1 MIDPN
6 DLVTLPLIEP
16 VCKQLFC
23 DFVGEKAFEDD
34 GGWSY
39 EVWKAAWNAALTCVE
54 KKFKHEDGISF
65 HGNEVAYIIR
75 HHVQE

>member
-1 MIDPN
+1 MTDPN
-6 DLVTLPLIEP
+6 DYVTMPLIEP

-23 DFVGEKAFEDD
+23 DFVGKKAFEDD

-39 EVWKAAWNAALTCVE
+39 EVWKTAWNAALTCVE

-65 HGNEVAYIIR
+65 HGNEVAYVIR